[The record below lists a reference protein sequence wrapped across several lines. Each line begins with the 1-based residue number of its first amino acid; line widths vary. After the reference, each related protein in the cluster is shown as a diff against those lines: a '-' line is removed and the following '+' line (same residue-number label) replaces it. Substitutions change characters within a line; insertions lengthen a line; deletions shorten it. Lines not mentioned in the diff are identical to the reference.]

1 MFGYLLDKS
10 GNEWRPD
17 INGISD
23 LGLLLQNAYN
33 INLPSNLNSHFQE
46 SKDKYDYNEIIS
58 FENRRDSI
66 KSIEKLQLIEL
77 FKSNIKNLPLQKMQ
91 IKFDSNS
98 VVPLE
103 GIGSIYKSVRIV
115 DNWGV
120 LETKKDGTIL
130 VSDDWKTVIIP
141 YADRIVVKG
150 NVEKTDMWKL
160 TKKKQ
165 RFSHDIV
172 RYQKS

>member
-10 GNEWRPD
+10 GIVWRPK
-17 INGISD
+17 INGNSD
-23 LGLLLQNAYN
+23 LGLLLQNVYN
-33 INLPSNLNSHFQE
+33 INLPSNFNFHFQE

-66 KSIEKLQLIEL
+66 KSLEKRQLIEL
-77 FKSNIKNLPLQKMQ
+77 FTDNIKKLPLQKMQ
-91 IKFDSNS
+91 IKFDPNS

-103 GIGSIYKSVRIV
+103 GVGTIYKSARIV

-120 LETKKDGTIL
+120 LETKRDGAIL

-141 YADRIVVKG
+141 YADRIVVNG
-150 NVEKTDMWKL
+150 NVEETDKWKL
-160 TKKKQ
+160 TKKEECKIKQ
-165 RFSHDIV
+165 R
-172 RYQKS
+172 

>member
-10 GNEWRPD
+10 GIVWRPK
-17 INGISD
+17 INGNSD

-33 INLPSNLNSHFQE
+33 INLPSNLNIHLQE
-46 SKDKYDYNEIIS
+46 SKDRYGYNEIIS

-66 KSIEKLQLIEL
+66 KSIEKRQLIEL
-77 FKSNIKNLPLQKMQ
+77 FTFNIKKLPLQKMQ
-91 IKFDSNS
+91 IKFDPNS

-103 GIGSIYKSVRIV
+103 GIGTIYKSARIV

-120 LETKKDGTIL
+120 LETKRDGAIL
-130 VSDDWKTVIIP
+130 VSNDWKIVIIP

-150 NVEKTDMWKL
+150 NVEETDKWKL
-160 TKKKQ
+160 T
-165 RFSHDIV
+165 
-172 RYQKS
+172 QKDVENLNF